1 MTGFRI
7 EHLSFSNSDV
17 GLWSKVDARF
27 SNWPVV
33 YTLNNEAEVY
43 VGESLNVAARMRQ
56 HLQSQKKTDLQ
67 AMHVVLD
74 DRFNK
79 SACLDL
85 ESHLIRLFAGEGRF
99 RVLNGNV
106 GVVDSDYYDR
116 QKYSE
121 SFKQIFDEMRQLGL
135 FEKTIPQIENS
146 DLFKFSPFKALN
158 QDQAGTVADI
168 MDGLFADIEQRSGRT
183 IVVQGDPGTG
193 KTILAIYLMKL
204 LVDIQ
209 SSRLDDDVDGDSLF
223 ADYFLEGYREL
234 LQGFRIGLVV
244 PQQSLRSSIK
254 KVFKKTPSLAVE
266 MVISPFDLEK
276 TDGIFDLLIVDEGHR
291 LTQRANQPSGFQ
303 NKKYR
308 EINEKLFGSDD
319 LSFTQL
325 DWIRAKSKYQIL
337 LVDAE
342 QSVRPAD
349 LPQELLATLIEDS
362 RLEGRYYRLYS
373 QMRVKGG
380 SDYIDYIRRVLSSAP
395 PESTQFSEYDFKL
408 YDDLGKMHQA
418 VREREA
424 ESKLARLVAGYAWKW
439 KSRSDPTAFDIVIDG
454 CQLRWNKT
462 DKDWIN
468 SSTAVD
474 EVGSIH
480 TVQGYDLNYAGVI
493 IGPDLRYDPED
504 RRLFFDR
511 SSYQDTKGKE
521 DNPKRGIKY
530 TDDDLLRYVRNVY
543 AVLMT
548 RGVRG
553 TYVYVCDKPLREYLR
568 GYIPRGTDAV

>member
-223 ADYFLEGYREL
+223 
-234 LQGFRIGLVV
+234 
-244 PQQSLRSSIK
+244 
-254 KVFKKTPSLAVE
+254 
-266 MVISPFDLEK
+266 
-276 TDGIFDLLIVDEGHR
+276 
-291 LTQRANQPSGFQ
+291 
-303 NKKYR
+303 
-308 EINEKLFGSDD
+308 
-319 LSFTQL
+319 
-325 DWIRAKSKYQIL
+325 
-337 LVDAE
+337 
-342 QSVRPAD
+342 
-349 LPQELLATLIEDS
+349 
-362 RLEGRYYRLYS
+362 
-373 QMRVKGG
+373 
-380 SDYIDYIRRVLSSAP
+380 SDY
-395 PESTQFSEYDFKL
+395 
-408 YDDLGKMHQA
+408 
-418 VREREA
+418 
-424 ESKLARLVAGYAWKW
+424 
-439 KSRSDPTAFDIVIDG
+439 
-454 CQLRWNKT
+454 
-462 DKDWIN
+462 
-468 SSTAVD
+468 
-474 EVGSIH
+474 
-480 TVQGYDLNYAGVI
+480 
-493 IGPDLRYDPED
+493 
-504 RRLFFDR
+504 
-511 SSYQDTKGKE
+511 
-521 DNPKRGIKY
+521 
-530 TDDDLLRYVRNVY
+530 
-543 AVLMT
+543 
-548 RGVRG
+548 
-553 TYVYVCDKPLREYLR
+553 
-568 GYIPRGTDAV
+568 